1 MADNNKRLIFR
12 KDTQK
17 EYATHTLTQEIMMDG
32 HSITDT
38 KLYHS
43 LYDRYVY
50 NLKEKVLDPFI
61 ENENFRHAIK
71 DYGEEAFKTYDK
83 KIRNDITYLMNNLC
97 DRYKYTQ
104 QGARE
109 VCIYVIDNDL
119 TKKFSKS

>member
-1 MADNNKRLIFR
+1 MW
-12 KDTQK
+12 
-17 EYATHTLTQEIMMDG
+17 YATCIIFIRRWLTQEIMIDG

-38 KLYHS
+38 KLYQS

-61 ENENFRHAIK
+61 ENENFRHVVK

-83 KIRNDITYLMNNLC
+83 KIRNDVMFLMNNLC
-97 DRYKYTQ
+97 DKSNYTR
-104 QGARE
+104 QGAKE

-119 TKKFSKS
+119 AKKFSTS